1 MFGPVTYDLVS
12 LLRDCYVDNTP
23 VWVDQ
28 KVGAFQ
34 QKLLAAGLT
43 HGSVSEDEFLRWFDL
58 AGLQRHLKCVGIFH
72 RLKIRDNKPEYLKD
86 VPRVLRYCKEVLN
99 RHSDLK
105 NLNKLV
111 SQARIMDCIL

>member
-1 MFGPVTYDLVS
+1 MYGPVTYDLVS
-12 LLRDCYVDNTP
+12 LLRDCYVHNAP
-23 VWVDQ
+23 AWVDQ

-34 QKLLAAGLT
+34 QKLQAAGLT
-43 HGSVSEDEFLRWFDL
+43 YASVSEDEFLRWFDL

-86 VPRVLRYCKEVLN
+86 VPRVLRYCKEVLD

-105 NLNKLV
+105 DLNKLV
-111 SQARIMDCIL
+111 SQANILD